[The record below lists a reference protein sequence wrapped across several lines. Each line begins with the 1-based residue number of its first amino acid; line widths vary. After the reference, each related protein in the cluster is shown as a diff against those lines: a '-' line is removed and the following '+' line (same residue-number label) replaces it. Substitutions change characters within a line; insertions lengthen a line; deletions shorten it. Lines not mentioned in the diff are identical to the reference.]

1 MSHEISRMFDSQD
14 SADSAVAELQEE
26 GFDEIHV
33 VHGPAAAKKAVRA
46 TVQDIALQIA
56 RGNVHMPDA
65 LIYAEGVAKGKS
77 LVTVHA
83 PFGRGLKAQSIL
95 ESFDPVDSGMP
106 EAEHLPLWDEAT
118 PMSSALMMPVLLDD
132 PAPFS
137 KFWNIAPL
145 ASNSCYASSVIGL
158 PLLSRSDSPGDSRW
172 GLPFLSSNPAPLSS
186 KLGLPLLTK
195 PKAFW

>member
-1 MSHEISRMFDSQD
+1 MSHEISRMFGSQD

-83 PFGRGLKAQSIL
+83 PFGRGLKALSIL

-145 ASNSCYASSVIGL
+145 ASDSCYASGVIGM

-195 PKAFW
+195 PKASW